1 MHTLFSKHYPAFDYH
16 EHRGLTDHLRE
27 KLAKEFHIHEDD
39 LDDMYSPTQLSKFEI
54 RKNYA
59 YFALQFA
66 DKDPSNRISTQQIHC
81 FVSAKYLFVIDE
93 DNFIGVKE
101 FDRIRNHLVD
111 KENYNSFDLFY
122 ELLDISVIRMFGL
135 LHAIHS
141 RVRVMESTIFS
152 EEHLA
157 NDQISEIQ
165 DIKKNII
172 NFKSLLAPLYDILEE
187 LTLKHTEL
195 IDETGKEAID
205 DSLDKIKKLVNRLD
219 NFRDTMK
226 LLTETNEMIIARN
239 TNQTVRRLTLFNVLL
254 LGPSFIAA
262 FFGMNMHFG
271 WLSALSN
278 RHDILPLVLIIIFMV
293 SLTLSMFLFFRSKKW
308 V

>member
-1 MHTLFSKHYPAFDYH
+1 MSSFFSKHYSKFDYY
-16 EHRGLTDHLRE
+16 EYRGLNENLRK
-27 KLAKEFHIHEDD
+27 KLETEFHIHEDD
-39 LDDMYSPTQLSKFEI
+39 LEDIFSPTQLSKFEI

-66 DKDPSNRISTQQIHC
+66 DRDSNDRIHTQQIHC
-81 FVSAKYLFVIDE
+81 FVSEKFLFVIDE
-93 DNFIGVKE
+93 DTFLGIKE
-101 FDRIRNHLVD
+101 FDRVRNRLVD
-111 KENYNSFDLFY
+111 KESYNSFDLFY

-135 LHAIHS
+135 LNAIHG
-141 RVRVMESTIFS
+141 RLKALESTIFS
-152 EEHLA
+152 EEHFE

-172 NFKSLLAPLYDILEE
+172 NFKSLLAPLFDMLEE
-187 LTLKHTEL
+187 ITLKHTNL

-226 LLTETNEMIIARN
+226 LLTETNEMIIARS

-254 LGPSFIAA
+254 LGPSFVAA

-271 WLSALSN
+271 WLSSLADQNNL
-278 RHDILPLVLIIIFMV
+278 LPLSIII
-293 SLTLSMFLFFRSKKW
+293 
-308 V
+308 

>member
-1 MHTLFSKHYPAFDYH
+1 MSTFFSKHYPTFDYY
-16 EHRGLTDHLRE
+16 EYRGLNDALQK
-27 KLAKEFHIHEDD
+27 KLEKEFHIHEDD
-39 LDDMYSPTQLSKFEI
+39 LEDIFSPTQLSKFEM

-66 DKDPSNRISTQQIHC
+66 DRDANDRIHTQQIHC
-81 FVSAKYLFVIDE
+81 LVSPKYLFVIDE
-93 DNFIGVKE
+93 DTFLGVKE
-101 FDRIRNHLVD
+101 FDRVRNRLVD
-111 KENYNSFDLFY
+111 KENHNSFDLFY

-135 LHAIHS
+135 LQAIYG
-141 RVRVMESTIFS
+141 RVKILESTIFS
-152 EEHLA
+152 EDHLE
-157 NDQISEIQ
+157 NDQISDIQ

-172 NFKSLLAPLYDILEE
+172 NFKSLLAPLSDMLEE
-187 LTLKHTEL
+187 ITLKHTDL

-219 NFRDTMK
+219 NLRDTMK
-226 LLTETNEMIIARN
+226 LLTETNEMIIARS

-271 WLSALSN
+271 WLSALAEKN
-278 RHDILPLVLIIIFMV
+278 NLIPLLVIASLMLI
-293 SLTLSMFLFFRSKKW
+293 LTLSMFFFFRSKKW

>member
-1 MHTLFSKHYPAFDYH
+1 MNTLFSKHYPSFDYY
-16 EHRGLTDHLRE
+16 EHRGLTDTLRE
-27 KLAKEFHIHEDD
+27 KLEKEFHIHEDD

-66 DKDPSNRISTQQIHC
+66 DKDISNRISTQQIHC
-81 FVSAKYLFVIDE
+81 FVSPKFLFVIDE

-111 KENYNSFDLFY
+111 KEHYNSFDLFY

-141 RVRVMESTIFS
+141 RVRITETTIFS

-187 LTLKHTEL
+187 ITLKHTEL
-195 IDETGKEAID
+195 IDDTGKEAID

-226 LLTETNEMIIARN
+226 LLTETNEMIIARS
-239 TNQTVRRLTLFNVLL
+239 TNLTVKVLTFVSVLL
-254 LGPSFIAA
+254 LGPSLVAA
-262 FFGMNMHFG
+262 FFGMNVHF
-271 WLSALSN
+271 
-278 RHDILPLVLIIIFMV
+278 
-293 SLTLSMFLFFRSKKW
+293 
-308 V
+308 

>member
-1 MHTLFSKHYPAFDYH
+1 MPTLFSKHYPTFDYY
-16 EHRGLTDHLRE
+16 EHHGITENLTE
-27 KLAKEFHIHEDD
+27 KLSKEFHIHEDD
-39 LDDMYSPTQLSKFEI
+39 LDDIYSSTQLSKFEI

-59 YFALQFA
+59 YFAFQFA
-66 DKDPSNRISTQQIHC
+66 DKDVSNRISTQQIHC
-81 FVSAKYLFVIDE
+81 FVSKKYLFVIDE

-101 FDRIRNHLVD
+101 FDKIRNHLVD

-135 LHAIHS
+135 LNAIHS
-141 RVRVMESTIFS
+141 RVRIMESTIFS

-157 NDQISEIQ
+157 YDQISEIQ

-187 LTLKHTEL
+187 VTLKHSEL

-226 LLTETNEMIIARN
+226 LLTETNEMIMARN

-254 LGPSFIAA
+254 L
-262 FFGMNMHFG
+262 
-271 WLSALSN
+271 
-278 RHDILPLVLIIIFMV
+278 
-293 SLTLSMFLFFRSKKW
+293 
-308 V
+308 

>member
-1 MHTLFSKHYPAFDYH
+1 MTSFSKHYSTFDYY
-16 EHRGLTDHLRE
+16 EYRGLTEVLE
-27 KLAKEFHIHEDD
+27 KKLSTEFHIHEDD
-39 LDDMYSPTQLSKFEI
+39 LEDVFSPTQLSKFEI
-54 RKNYA
+54 RKTYA

-66 DKDPSNRISTQQIHC
+66 DRDENNRIVTQQIHC
-81 FVSAKYLFVIDE
+81 FVSPQYLFVVDE
-93 DNFIGVKE
+93 DTFLGIKE
-101 FDRIRNHLVD
+101 FDRVRNRLVE

-135 LHAIHS
+135 LHVIQA
-141 RVRVMESTIFS
+141 RVKSVETTIFS
-152 EEHLA
+152 EAHFE

-172 NFKSLLAPLYDILEE
+172 NFKSLLAPLYDMLEDMAV
-187 LTLKHTEL
+187 KHTDL
-195 IDETGKEAID
+195 IDETGKEALD

-254 LGPSFIAA
+254 LWPSLIAA
-262 FFGMNMHFG
+262 FFGMNIHFG
-271 WLSALSN
+271 PITSLTGNNST
-278 RHDILPLVLIIIFMV
+278 LPLIAIITLMI

>member
-1 MHTLFSKHYPAFDYH
+1 MTSLFTKHYPTFDYY
-16 EHRGLTDHLRE
+16 EYRGLTDTLHK
-27 KLAKEFHIHEDD
+27 KLEKEFHIHEDD
-39 LDDMYSPTQLSKFEI
+39 LEDIFSPTQLSKFEI

-66 DKDPSNRISTQQIHC
+66 DKDSSDRIHTQQIHC
-81 FVSAKYLFVIDE
+81 IVSPKFLFVIDE
-93 DNFIGVKE
+93 DTFLGIKE
-101 FDRIRNHLVD
+101 FDRVRNRLVD
-111 KENYNSFDLFY
+111 KEKYNSFDLFY

-135 LHAIHS
+135 LHAIHG
-141 RVRVMESTIFS
+141 RVKTLESTIFS
-152 EEHLA
+152 EEHLE
-157 NDQISEIQ
+157 NDQISDIQ

-172 NFKSLLAPLYDILEE
+172 NFKSLLAPLFDMLEE
-187 LTLKHTEL
+187 ISLKHTDL
-195 IDETGKEAID
+195 IDETGREAID

-226 LLTETNEMIIARN
+226 LLTETNEMIIARS

-271 WLSALSN
+271 WLTSLAEKNNLM
-278 RHDILPLVLIIIFMV
+278 PLLIIA
-293 SLTLSMFLFFRSKKW
+293 SLMGLMTLSMFIFFRSKKW

>member
-1 MHTLFSKHYPAFDYH
+1 MTSFFSKHYSSFDYH
-16 EHRGLTDHLRE
+16 EYRGLTDVLYK
-27 KLAKEFHIHEDD
+27 KLEKEFHIHEDD
-39 LDDMYSPTQLSKFEI
+39 LEDIFSPTQLSKFEI

-66 DKDPSNRISTQQIHC
+66 DRDSFDRIHTQQIHC
-81 FVSAKYLFVIDE
+81 IVSPQYLFVIDE
-93 DNFIGVKE
+93 DTFLGIKE
-101 FDRIRNHLVD
+101 FDRVRNRLVD

-135 LHAIHS
+135 LNAIHG
-141 RVRVMESTIFS
+141 RVRALESTIFS
-152 EEHLA
+152 DGHFE

-165 DIKKNII
+165 DTKKNII
-172 NFKSLLAPLYDILEE
+172 NFKSLLAPLYDMLEE
-187 LTLKHTEL
+187 ITLKHTDL
-195 IDETGKEAID
+195 IDQTGKDALD

-226 LLTETNEMIIARN
+226 LLTETNEMIMARS

-271 WLSALSN
+271 WLSSLANENNL
-278 RHDILPLVLIIIFMV
+278 LPLATIMGIMV
-293 SLTLSMFLFFRSKKW
+293 FLTLSMFFFFRSKKW

>member
-1 MHTLFSKHYPAFDYH
+1 MNSLFSKHYPEFDYY
-16 EHRGLTDHLRE
+16 EYRGLTDALRE
-27 KLAKEFHIHEDD
+27 KLEHEFHVHEDD
-39 LDDMYSPTQLSKFEI
+39 LDDIFSPTQLSKYEI

-66 DKDPSNRISTQQIHC
+66 DKDASDRINTQQIHC
-81 FVSAKYLFVIDE
+81 FVSPKYLFVIDE
-93 DNFIGVKE
+93 DNFIGIKE
-101 FDRIRNHLVD
+101 FDKIRNHLVD
-111 KENYNSFDLFY
+111 KEHYNSFDLFY

-135 LHAIHS
+135 LHAIHG

-152 EEHLA
+152 EEHFE

-172 NFKSLLAPLYDILEE
+172 NFKSLLAPLYDVLEE
-187 LTLKHTEL
+187 MTLKHTNL

-205 DSLDKIKKLVNRLD
+205 DSLDKIKKLVNCLD

-254 LGPSFIAA
+254 L
-262 FFGMNMHFG
+262 
-271 WLSALSN
+271 
-278 RHDILPLVLIIIFMV
+278 
-293 SLTLSMFLFFRSKKW
+293 
-308 V
+308 

>member
-1 MHTLFSKHYPAFDYH
+1 
-16 EHRGLTDHLRE
+16 
-27 KLAKEFHIHEDD
+27 
-39 LDDMYSPTQLSKFEI
+39 
-54 RKNYA
+54 
-59 YFALQFA
+59 
-66 DKDPSNRISTQQIHC
+66 
-81 FVSAKYLFVIDE
+81 
-93 DNFIGVKE
+93 
-101 FDRIRNHLVD
+101 
-111 KENYNSFDLFY
+111 
-122 ELLDISVIRMFGL
+122 
-135 LHAIHS
+135 
-141 RVRVMESTIFS
+141 MESTIFS
-152 EEHLA
+152 EEHLE

-254 LGPSFIAA
+254 LWPSFIAG
-262 FFGMNMHFG
+262 FFGMNIHFG
-271 WLSALSN
+271 WISALASSQN
-278 RHDILPLVLIIIFMV
+278 MIPLVIILVAMF
-293 SLTLSMFLFFRSKKW
+293 SLTVSMFLFFRSKKW